1 MRVHELAKEFG
12 MSSSKLIEEIK
23 GYGIVV
29 KSHLSGLDD
38 DRVADIR
45 HKHTVAQVA
54 IRLENELQERKKE
67 EIVVEEDWEFIDSEE
82 VDELLVPEVEETE
95 DENKSG
101 GISDEMSETSGDTSA
116 EQLSMEEIDR
126 EIEKNI
132 ENAGKAREEYA
143 KSKPVV
149 LVGEVDEQLNPID
162 EMEDG
167 EETIE
172 EKNERR
178 TKEIAEENERVLAR
192 EEENKVEQ
200 EVIVEKPKGFW
211 GWLKSLFT

>member
-12 MSSSKLIEEIK
+12 ISSSKLIEEIK
-23 GYGIVV
+23 GYGIEV

-54 IRLENELQERKKE
+54 IKLENELQERKKE
-67 EIVVEEDWEFIDSEE
+67 ETVIEEDEWEFTDSEE
-82 VDELLVPEVEETE
+82 VDELLVPDVE
-95 DENKSG
+95 D
-101 GISDEMSETSGDTSA
+101 I
-116 EQLSMEEIDR
+116 EEFD
-126 EIEKNI
+126 
-132 ENAGKAREEYA
+132 G
-143 KSKPVV
+143 V
-149 LVGEVDEQLNPID
+149 EVDEQLNPVD

-200 EVIVEKPKGFW
+200 EVIVEKPRGFW
-211 GWLKSLFT
+211 SWLKSLFT

>member
-1 MRVHELAKEFG
+1 MRVHELAKDFD
-12 MSSSKLIEEIK
+12 MSSSKLVEEIK

-38 DRVADIR
+38 DQVASIR
-45 HKHTVAQVA
+45 QKHIMGQVA

-67 EIVVEEDWEFIDSEE
+67 EDLCTITSVDAEILREEEMIPLPEPESEDTSSLVLEDLSDDLPEDVEEEPKTEEFNG
-82 VDELLVPEVEETE
+82 V
-95 DENKSG
+95 
-101 GISDEMSETSGDTSA
+101 
-116 EQLSMEEIDR
+116 
-126 EIEKNI
+126 
-132 ENAGKAREEYA
+132 
-143 KSKPVV
+143 
-149 LVGEVDEQLNPID
+149 EVDEQLNPVD

-200 EVIVEKPKGFW
+200 EVIVEKPRGFW
-211 GWLKSLFT
+211 SWLKSLFT

>member
-45 HKHTVAQVA
+45 YKHTVAQVA

-82 VDELLVPEVEETE
+82 VDKLLVPEVEETE

-101 GISDEMSETSGDTSA
+101 GISDEM
-116 EQLSMEEIDR
+116 
-126 EIEKNI
+126 
-132 ENAGKAREEYA
+132 
-143 KSKPVV
+143 
-149 LVGEVDEQLNPID
+149 
-162 EMEDG
+162 EDG
-167 EETIE
+167 ELKPTSHE
-172 EKNERR
+172 NRERLEPVQ
-178 TKEIAEENERVLAR
+178 EI
-192 EEENKVEQ
+192 
-200 EVIVEKPKGFW
+200 IVEKPKGFW
-211 GWLKSLFT
+211 SWLKSLFT

>member
-12 MSSSKLIEEIK
+12 ISSSKLIEEIK
-23 GYGIVV
+23 GYGIEV

-67 EIVVEEDWEFIDSEE
+67 ETVVEEDEWEFTNSEE
-82 VDELLVPEVEETE
+82 VDELLVPDVE
-95 DENKSG
+95 D
-101 GISDEMSETSGDTSA
+101 I
-116 EQLSMEEIDR
+116 EEFD
-126 EIEKNI
+126 
-132 ENAGKAREEYA
+132 G
-143 KSKPVV
+143 V
-149 LVGEVDEQLNPID
+149 EVDEQLNPVD

-200 EVIVEKPKGFW
+200 EVIVEKPRGFW
-211 GWLKSLFT
+211 SWLKSLFT

>member
-45 HKHTVAQVA
+45 HKHTIGQVA

-67 EIVVEEDWEFIDSEE
+67 ETAVEEDWEFIDSKE
-82 VDELLVPEVEETE
+82 VDELLVPEVEDTVE
-95 DENKSG
+95 ENKSG
-101 GISDEMSETSGDTSA
+101 GISGEMTETSADTSA
-116 EQLSMEEIDR
+116 EQLSMEEIDK

-143 KSKPVV
+143 KSVNTSQNEFDGV
-149 LVGEVDEQLNPID
+149 EVDEQLNPVD

-167 EETIE
+167 ELKPTSYE
-172 EKNERR
+172 NRERL
-178 TKEIAEENERVLAR
+178 EPV
-192 EEENKVEQ
+192 Q
-200 EVIVEKPKGFW
+200 EVIVERPRGFW

>member
-12 MSSSKLIEEIK
+12 ISSSKLIEEIK

-45 HKHTVAQVA
+45 HKHTIGQVA

-67 EIVVEEDWEFIDSEE
+67 ETVVEEDEWEFTNSEE
-82 VDELLVPEVEETE
+82 VDELLVPDVE
-95 DENKSG
+95 D
-101 GISDEMSETSGDTSA
+101 I
-116 EQLSMEEIDR
+116 EEFD
-126 EIEKNI
+126 
-132 ENAGKAREEYA
+132 G
-143 KSKPVV
+143 V
-149 LVGEVDEQLNPID
+149 EVDEQLNPVD

-200 EVIVEKPKGFW
+200 EVIVEKPRGFW
-211 GWLKSLFT
+211 SWLKSLFT

>member
-12 MSSSKLIEEIK
+12 ISSSKLIEEIK

-67 EIVVEEDWEFIDSEE
+67 ETVVEEDEWEFTNSEE
-82 VDELLVPEVEETE
+82 VDELLVPDVE
-95 DENKSG
+95 D
-101 GISDEMSETSGDTSA
+101 I
-116 EQLSMEEIDR
+116 EEFD
-126 EIEKNI
+126 
-132 ENAGKAREEYA
+132 G
-143 KSKPVV
+143 V
-149 LVGEVDEQLNPID
+149 EVDEQLNPVD

-167 EETIE
+167 ETEVEEQKEMTSAKKETE
-172 EKNERR
+172 DATEAWSSMKELARQDDDAEWTKNVTE
-178 TKEIAEENERVLAR
+178 AEER
-192 EEENKVEQ
+192 NKAKQ
-200 EVIVEKPKGFW
+200 EVIVEKSKGFW
-211 GWLKSLFT
+211 GWLKSIVSWWL

>member
-101 GISDEMSETSGDTSA
+101 GISDEMSETSGDTLA
-116 EQLSMEEIDR
+116 EQLSMEEIDK

-143 KSKPVV
+143 KSVNTDKNEFDGV
-149 LVGEVDEQLNPID
+149 EVDEQLNPVD
-162 EMEDG
+162 DMEDG
-167 EETIE
+167 ELKPTSHE
-172 EKNERR
+172 NRERLEPVQ
-178 TKEIAEENERVLAR
+178 EI
-192 EEENKVEQ
+192 
-200 EVIVEKPKGFW
+200 IVEKPRGFW
-211 GWLKSLFT
+211 SWLKSLFT

>member
-54 IRLENELQERKKE
+54 IRLENELQESKKE
-67 EIVVEEDWEFIDSEE
+67 EPVVEEDWEFIDSEE

-178 TKEIAEENERVLAR
+178 TKEIAEQKRQILAR

-200 EVIVEKPKGFW
+200 EVIVEKPRGFW
-211 GWLKSLFT
+211 SWLKSLFT

>member
-1 MRVHELAKEFG
+1 M
-12 MSSSKLIEEIK
+12 
-23 GYGIVV
+23 
-29 KSHLSGLDD
+29 SGLFEKAFL
-38 DRVADIR
+38 RA
-45 HKHTVAQVA
+45 
-54 IRLENELQERKKE
+54 LNE
-67 EIVVEEDWEFIDSEE
+67 DSFAEMVRDGKAPVSEEE

-143 KSKPVV
+143 KSVNTDKNEFDGV
-149 LVGEVDEQLNPID
+149 EVDEQLNPVD

-192 EEENKVEQ
+192 EKSVREITENMQ
-200 EVIVEKPKGFW
+200 EVIVEKPRGFW
-211 GWLKSLFT
+211 GWLKSLLMLCLPVIQLILDPVSYTHLTLPTTPYV